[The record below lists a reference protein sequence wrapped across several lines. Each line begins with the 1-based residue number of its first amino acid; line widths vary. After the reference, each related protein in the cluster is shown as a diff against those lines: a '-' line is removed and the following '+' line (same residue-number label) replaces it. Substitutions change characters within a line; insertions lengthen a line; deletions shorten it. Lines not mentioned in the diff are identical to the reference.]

1 MTMPTSQ
8 TKFFAGLLVGLALVF
23 GLMLSVFTVPQIQQ
37 ALVLQ
42 FGQAVRVIE
51 EPGLKFKIPLIQE
64 VLYYDKRLLDYN
76 LPAIEVTAG
85 DQKRLV
91 VDLYVR
97 FRINNVLTFYKTVAT
112 IDGAQNRLAASVSST
127 MRRVI
132 GRAPLSE
139 MLSENRSRIMNEILK
154 EVRASAEGFGVGVID
169 VRVVRADLP
178 KENSEAIF
186 KRMESERKQ
195 EAKQERA
202 KGDELAQGMRAQAD
216 REQTIILAEAKR
228 ESEILRGKGDAEA
241 AKIYADAFNQD
252 SEFFAFW
259 RSLQTYQD
267 ALQSG
272 NTTWILSPEGEFF
285 KYLNQ
290 HAK

>member
-1 MTMPTSQ
+1 MSTPQ
-8 TKFFAGLLVGLALVF
+8 IQAKFFAGLIVAL
-23 GLMLSVFTVPQIQQ
+23 GLMAAVLLSAFIVPQTQQ

-42 FGQAVRVIE
+42 FGQAQRVIE
-51 EPGLKFKIPLIQE
+51 DPGLKFKVPLIQE

-112 IDGAQNRLAASVSST
+112 VEGAQNRLAASVSST
-127 MRRVI
+127 MRRVL
-132 GRAPLSE
+132 GRVPLSE
-139 MLSENRSRIMNEILK
+139 MLSENRSRIMSEILE
-154 EVRASAEGFGVGVID
+154 EVRGSAEGFGVGVID

-202 KGDELAQGMRAQAD
+202 KGDELAQGIRAQAD

-228 ESEILRGKGDAEA
+228 ESEILRGQGDSEA
-241 AKIYADAFNQD
+241 AKIYANAFNQD
-252 SEFFAFW
+252 AEFFAFW
-259 RSLQTYQD
+259 RSLQTYQE

-272 NTTWILSPEGEFF
+272 NTTWVLSPEGEFF

-290 HAK
+290 QGK